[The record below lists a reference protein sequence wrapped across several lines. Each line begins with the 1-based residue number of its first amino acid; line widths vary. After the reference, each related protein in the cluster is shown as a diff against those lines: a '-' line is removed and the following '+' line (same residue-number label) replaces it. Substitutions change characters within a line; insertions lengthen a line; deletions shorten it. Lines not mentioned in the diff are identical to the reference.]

1 MVGSNPINRGDTVLP
16 QGNHCGGLGTLDEV
30 ATQVFQHEIACP
42 GQPRGRYV
50 ILSKL
55 NWSPFIL
62 AEIEIYVV
70 VSREKRTEAYQN

>member
-30 ATQVFQHEIACP
+30 GTQVFQYEMACP
-42 GQPRGRYV
+42 GHPNGRYV
-50 ILSKL
+50 ILSKP
-55 NWSPFIL
+55 NWGTFTV

-70 VSREKRTEAYQN
+70 VSREQQHPS